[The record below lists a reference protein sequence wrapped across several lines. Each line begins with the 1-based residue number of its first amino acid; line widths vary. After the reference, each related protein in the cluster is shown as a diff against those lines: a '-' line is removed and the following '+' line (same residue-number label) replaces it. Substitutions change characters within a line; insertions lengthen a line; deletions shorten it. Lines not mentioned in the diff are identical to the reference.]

1 MDKNTIITY
10 IKELCTRPSPTGFTK
25 KCEKYLMEEFK
36 NLGYEPYQNNKGNVI
51 VPIYVDEKNKDDG
64 LLLSAHIDTL
74 GLMVRSIKENGGI
87 QVTTLGG
94 FPLNYAEFENVKIF
108 TRDGKEFEGV
118 FRLNEPSVHGSDT
131 PKISKRNFDEM
142 EVVIDEL
149 VESDED
155 VKKLGINPGDFIAL
169 DSRFRYSNG
178 FVKSRHLD
186 DKASSGVLLA
196 LAKEIKEEN
205 LKFDRNIYMMFTTY
219 EEVGH
224 GASSG
229 HPSGIKDMIAVDMG
243 VVFDDLKTN
252 DRKVSICAKDSSGPY
267 NFDLT
272 NDLINTAKKIGIDF
286 AIDIYPFY
294 GSDAS
299 AAMSSF
305 YDYRHAL
312 VGCGIS
318 ASHGYE
324 RCHDNALMNLF
335 DLLKTY
341 ILKWKIILLL

>member
-1 MDKNTIITY
+1 MDTKTIISY
-10 IKELCTRPSPTGFTK
+10 IENLCTRPSPTGFTK

-36 NLGYEPYQNNKGNVI
+36 KLGYEPYQNNKGNVI
-51 VPIYVDEKNKDDG
+51 VPIYENKNNKNDG

-74 GLMVRSIKENGGI
+74 GLMIRSVKEEGGL

-94 FPLNYAEFENVKIF
+94 FPLNYGEFENVKIF

-118 FRLNEPSVHGSDT
+118 FRLNEPSVHGSEN
-131 PKISKRNFDEM
+131 PKNSKRNFDEM
-142 EVVIDEL
+142 EVVLDEII
-149 VESDED
+149 ESDED
-155 VKKLGINPGDFIAL
+155 VEKLGIGAGDFVAF
-169 DSRFRYSNG
+169 DPRFRYSNG

-229 HPSGIKDMIAVDMG
+229 HPEGIKDMIAVDMG
-243 VVFDDLKTN
+243 VVYDDLKTN
-252 DRKVSICAKDSSGPY
+252 DRMVSICAKDSSGPY

-272 NDLINTAKKIGIDF
+272 NNLINTAKDIGIDF
-286 AIDIYPFY
+286 AVDIYPFY

-324 RCHDNALMNLF
+324 RCHEKALLGLF
-335 DLLKTY
+335 NLLKTY
-341 ILKWKIILLL
+341 ITK

>member
-1 MDKNTIITY
+1 MDKKTIISY
-10 IKELCTRPSPTGFTK
+10 IEELCKRPSPTGFTK
-25 KCEKYLMEEFK
+25 KCEQYLMEEFK
-36 NLGYEPYQNNKGNVI
+36 RLGYKPYQNNKGNVI
-51 VPIYVDEKNKDDG
+51 VPIYENENNKDDG

-74 GLMVRSIKENGGI
+74 GLMVRSIKEEGGI
-87 QVTTLGG
+87 QVTSLGG
-94 FPLNYAEFENVKIF
+94 FPLNYAEFENVTIF
-108 TRDGKEFEGV
+108 TRDGREYEGV
-118 FRLNEPSVHGSDT
+118 FRLNEPAVHGSDA
-131 PKISKRNFDEM
+131 PQKAKREFDQM
-142 EVVIDEL
+142 EVVLDEIIEEDKD
-149 VESDED
+149 VE
-155 VKKLGINPGDFIAL
+155 KLGISAGDFIAL
-169 DSRFRYSNG
+169 DPRFRISNG

-205 LKFDRNIYMMFTTY
+205 LSFDRNIYMMFTTY

-229 HPSGIKDMIAVDMG
+229 HPSGIRDMIAVDMG
-243 VVFDDLKTN
+243 VVYDDLKTN

-267 NFDLT
+267 NYDLT
-272 NDLINTAKKIGIDF
+272 NDLINIAKKIDIDF

-299 AAMSSF
+299 AAISSN

-312 VGCGIS
+312 IGCGIS

-324 RCHDNALMNLF
+324 RCHESSLIGLF
-335 DLLKTY
+335 NLLKAY
-341 ILKWKIILLL
+341 ISN

>member
-1 MDKNTIITY
+1 MDTKTIISY
-10 IKELCTRPSPTGFTK
+10 IEELCTRPSPTGFTK
-25 KCEKYLMEEFK
+25 KCEKYLMDEFK
-36 NLGYEPYQNNKGNVI
+36 KMGYEPYQNNKGNVI
-51 VPIYVDEKNKDDG
+51 VPIYENKNNKNDG

-74 GLMVRSIKENGGI
+74 GLMIRSIKEEGGL

-94 FPLNYAEFENVKIF
+94 FPLNYGEFENVKIF

-131 PKISKRNFDEM
+131 PKLSKRNFDEM
-142 EVVIDEL
+142 EVVLDEII
-149 VESDED
+149 ESDED
-155 VKKLGINPGDFIAL
+155 VEKLGIGAGNFVAFDP
-169 DSRFRYSNG
+169 RFRYSNG
-178 FVKSRHLD
+178 FIKSRHLD

-196 LAKEIKEEN
+196 LAKEIKDEN
-205 LKFDRNIYMMFTTY
+205 LKFNRNIYMMFTTY

-229 HPSGIKDMIAVDMG
+229 HPEGIKDMIAVDMG
-243 VVFDDLKTN
+243 VVYDDLKTN
-252 DRKVSICAKDSSGPY
+252 DRMVSICAKDSSGPY

-272 NDLINTAKKIGIDF
+272 NDLINTAKEIGIDF
-286 AIDIYPFY
+286 AVDIYPFY

-324 RCHDNALMNLF
+324 RCHEKALLGLF
-335 DLLKTY
+335 NLLKTY
-341 ILKWKIILLL
+341 ITK

>member
-1 MDKNTIITY
+1 MDTKTIISY
-10 IKELCTRPSPTGFTK
+10 IENLCTKPSPTGFTK
-25 KCEKYLMEEFK
+25 KCEKYLMDEFK
-36 NLGYEPYQNNKGNVI
+36 KMGYEPYQNNKGNVI
-51 VPIYVDEKNKDDG
+51 VPIYENKNNKNDG

-74 GLMVRSIKENGGI
+74 GLMIRSIKEEGGL

-94 FPLNYAEFENVKIF
+94 FPLNYGEFENVKIF

-131 PKISKRNFDEM
+131 PKLSKRSFDEM
-142 EVVIDEL
+142 EVVLDEII
-149 VESDED
+149 ESDED
-155 VKKLGINPGDFIAL
+155 VENLGIGAGDFVAF
-169 DSRFRYSNG
+169 DPRFRYSNG
-178 FVKSRHLD
+178 FIKSRHLD

-229 HPSGIKDMIAVDMG
+229 HPEGIKDMIAVDMG
-243 VVFDDLKTN
+243 VVYDDLKTN
-252 DRKVSICAKDSSGPY
+252 DRMVSICAKDSSGPY

-272 NDLINTAKKIGIDF
+272 NNLINTAKEIGIDF
-286 AIDIYPFY
+286 AVDIYPFY

-324 RCHDNALMNLF
+324 RCHEKALMGLF
-335 DLLKTY
+335 SLLKTY
-341 ILKWKIILLL
+341 IKK

>member
-1 MDKNTIITY
+1 MDIKTIISY
-10 IKELCTRPSPTGFTK
+10 IENLCTRPSPTGFTK

-36 NLGYEPYQNNKGNVI
+36 KLGYEPYQNNKGNVI
-51 VPIYVDEKNKDDG
+51 VPIYENKNNKNDG

-74 GLMVRSIKENGGI
+74 GLMIRSVKEEGGL

-94 FPLNYAEFENVKIF
+94 FPLNYGEFENVKIF

-118 FRLNEPSVHGSDT
+118 FRLNEPSVHGSEN
-131 PKISKRNFDEM
+131 PKNSKRSFDEM
-142 EVVIDEL
+142 EVVLDEII
-149 VESDED
+149 ESDED
-155 VKKLGINPGDFIAL
+155 VEKLGIGAGDFVAF
-169 DSRFRYSNG
+169 DPRFRYSNG
-178 FVKSRHLD
+178 FIKSRHLD

-196 LAKEIKEEN
+196 LAKEIKDEN
-205 LKFDRNIYMMFTTY
+205 LKFNRNIYMMFTTY

-229 HPSGIKDMIAVDMG
+229 HPEGIKDMIAVDMG
-243 VVFDDLKTN
+243 VVYDDLKTN
-252 DRKVSICAKDSSGPY
+252 DRMVSICAKDSSGPY

-272 NDLINTAKKIGIDF
+272 NDLINTAKEIGIDF
-286 AIDIYPFY
+286 AVDIYPFY

-324 RCHDNALMNLF
+324 RCHEKALLGLF
-335 DLLKTY
+335 NLLKTY
-341 ILKWKIILLL
+341 ITK

>member
-1 MDKNTIITY
+1 MDTKTIISY
-10 IKELCTRPSPTGFTK
+10 IENLCTRPSPTGFTK
-25 KCEKYLMEEFK
+25 KCEKYLMDEFK
-36 NLGYEPYQNNKGNVI
+36 KMGYEPYQNNKGNVI
-51 VPIYVDEKNKDDG
+51 VPIYENKNNKNDG

-74 GLMVRSIKENGGI
+74 GLMIRSIKEEGGL

-94 FPLNYAEFENVKIF
+94 FPLNYGEFENVKIF

-131 PKISKRNFDEM
+131 PKLSKRSFEEM
-142 EVVIDEL
+142 EVVLDEII
-149 VESDED
+149 ESDED
-155 VKKLGINPGDFIAL
+155 VEKLGIGAGDFVAF
-169 DSRFRYSNG
+169 DPRFRYSNG

-229 HPSGIKDMIAVDMG
+229 HPEGIKDMIAVDMG
-243 VVFDDLKTN
+243 VVYDDLKTN
-252 DRKVSICAKDSSGPY
+252 DRMVSICAKDSSGPY

-272 NDLINTAKKIGIDF
+272 NNLINTAKDIGIDF
-286 AIDIYPFY
+286 AVDIYPFY

-324 RCHDNALMNLF
+324 RCHEKALLGLF
-335 DLLKTY
+335 NLLKTY
-341 ILKWKIILLL
+341 ITK

>member
-1 MDKNTIITY
+1 MDTKTIISY
-10 IKELCTRPSPTGFTK
+10 IEELCTRPSPTGFTK
-25 KCEKYLMEEFK
+25 KCEKYLMDEFK
-36 NLGYEPYQNNKGNVI
+36 KMGYEPYQNNKGNVI
-51 VPIYVDEKNKDDG
+51 VPIYENKNNKNDG

-74 GLMVRSIKENGGI
+74 GLMIRSIKEEGGL

-94 FPLNYAEFENVKIF
+94 FPLNYGEFENVKIF

-131 PKISKRNFDEM
+131 PKLSKRSFDEM
-142 EVVIDEL
+142 EVVLDEII
-149 VESDED
+149 ESDED
-155 VKKLGINPGDFIAL
+155 VEKLGIGAGDFVAF
-169 DSRFRYSNG
+169 DPRFRYSNG

-196 LAKEIKEEN
+196 LAKEIKDEN
-205 LKFDRNIYMMFTTY
+205 LKFNRNVYMMFTTY

-229 HPSGIKDMIAVDMG
+229 HPEGIKDMIAVDMG
-243 VVFDDLKTN
+243 VVYDDLKTN
-252 DRKVSICAKDSSGPY
+252 DRMVSICAKDSSGPY

-272 NDLINTAKKIGIDF
+272 NNLINTAKDIGIDF
-286 AIDIYPFY
+286 AVDIYPFY

-324 RCHDNALMNLF
+324 RCHEKALLELF
-335 DLLKTY
+335 NLLKTY
-341 ILKWKIILLL
+341 ITK

>member
-1 MDKNTIITY
+1 MDTKTIISY
-10 IKELCTRPSPTGFTK
+10 IENLCTRPSPTGFTK

-36 NLGYEPYQNNKGNVI
+36 KLGYEPYQNNKGNVI
-51 VPIYVDEKNKDDG
+51 VPIYENKNKKNDG

-74 GLMVRSIKENGGI
+74 GLMIRSIKEEGGL

-94 FPLNYAEFENVKIF
+94 FPLNYGEFENVKIF

-118 FRLNEPSVHGSDT
+118 FRLNEPSVHGSEE

-142 EVVIDEL
+142 EVVLDEII
-149 VESDED
+149 ESDED
-155 VKKLGINPGDFIAL
+155 VEKLGIGAGDFVAF
-169 DSRFRYSNG
+169 DPRFRYSNG
-178 FVKSRHLD
+178 FIKSRHLD

-196 LAKEIKEEN
+196 LAKEIKDEN

-229 HPSGIKDMIAVDMG
+229 HPKGIKDMIAVDMG
-243 VVFDDLKTN
+243 VVYDDLKTN
-252 DRKVSICAKDSSGPY
+252 DRMVSICAKDSSGPY

-272 NDLINTAKKIGIDF
+272 NDLINTAKEIGIDF
-286 AIDIYPFY
+286 AVDIYPFY

-324 RCHDNALMNLF
+324 RCHEKALLGLF
-335 DLLKTY
+335 NLLKTY
-341 ILKWKIILLL
+341 ITK

>member
-1 MDKNTIITY
+1 MI
-10 IKELCTRPSPTGFTK
+10 
-25 KCEKYLMEEFK
+25 
-36 NLGYEPYQNNKGNVI
+36 
-51 VPIYVDEKNKDDG
+51 
-64 LLLSAHIDTL
+64 
-74 GLMVRSIKENGGI
+74 RSIKEEGGL

-94 FPLNYAEFENVKIF
+94 FPLNYGEFENVKIF

-131 PKISKRNFDEM
+131 PKLSKRSFDEM
-142 EVVIDEL
+142 EVVLDEI

-155 VKKLGINPGDFIAL
+155 VEKLGIGAGDFVAF
-169 DSRFRYSNG
+169 DPRFRYSNG

-229 HPSGIKDMIAVDMG
+229 HPKGIKDMIAVDMG
-243 VVFDDLKTN
+243 VVYDDLKTN
-252 DRKVSICAKDSSGPY
+252 DRMVSICAKDSSGPY

-272 NDLINTAKKIGIDF
+272 NNLINTAKDIGIDGQK
-286 AIDIYPFY
+286 P
-294 GSDAS
+294 
-299 AAMSSF
+299 
-305 YDYRHAL
+305 
-312 VGCGIS
+312 
-318 ASHGYE
+318 
-324 RCHDNALMNLF
+324 
-335 DLLKTY
+335 
-341 ILKWKIILLL
+341 

>member
-1 MDKNTIITY
+1 MDTKTIISY
-10 IKELCTRPSPTGFTK
+10 IEELCTRPSPTGFTK
-25 KCEKYLMEEFK
+25 KCEKYLMDEFK
-36 NLGYEPYQNNKGNVI
+36 KMGYEPYQNNKGNVI
-51 VPIYVDEKNKDDG
+51 VPIYENKNNKNDG

-74 GLMVRSIKENGGI
+74 GLMIRSIKEEGGL

-94 FPLNYAEFENVKIF
+94 FPLNYGEFENVKIF

-131 PKISKRNFDEM
+131 PKLSKRSFDEM
-142 EVVIDEL
+142 EVVLDEII
-149 VESDED
+149 ESDED
-155 VKKLGINPGDFIAL
+155 VEKLGIGAGDFVAF
-169 DSRFRYSNG
+169 DPRFRYSNG

-196 LAKEIKEEN
+196 LAKEIKDEN
-205 LKFDRNIYMMFTTY
+205 LKFNRNIYMMFTTY

-229 HPSGIKDMIAVDMG
+229 HPEGIKDMIAVDMG
-243 VVFDDLKTN
+243 VVYDDLKTN
-252 DRKVSICAKDSSGPY
+252 DRMVSICAKDSSGPY

-272 NDLINTAKKIGIDF
+272 NNLINTAKDIGIDF
-286 AIDIYPFY
+286 AVDIYPFY

-324 RCHDNALMNLF
+324 RCHEKALLELF
-335 DLLKTY
+335 NLLKIY
-341 ILKWKIILLL
+341 ITK

>member
-1 MDKNTIITY
+1 MDTKTIISY
-10 IKELCTRPSPTGFTK
+10 IENLCTKPSPTGFTK
-25 KCEKYLMEEFK
+25 KCEKYLMDEFK
-36 NLGYEPYQNNKGNVI
+36 KMGYEPYQNNKGNVI
-51 VPIYVDEKNKDDG
+51 VPIYENKNNKNDG

-74 GLMVRSIKENGGI
+74 GLMIRSIKEEGGL

-94 FPLNYAEFENVKIF
+94 FPLNYGEFENVKIF

-131 PKISKRNFDEM
+131 PKLSKRNFDEM
-142 EVVIDEL
+142 EVVLDEII
-149 VESDED
+149 ESDED
-155 VKKLGINPGDFIAL
+155 VENLGIGAGDFVAF
-169 DSRFRYSNG
+169 DPRFRYSNG
-178 FVKSRHLD
+178 FIKSRHLD

-229 HPSGIKDMIAVDMG
+229 HPEGIKDMIAVDMG
-243 VVFDDLKTN
+243 VVYDDLKTN
-252 DRKVSICAKDSSGPY
+252 DRMVSICAKDSSGPY

-272 NDLINTAKKIGIDF
+272 NNLINTAKEIGIDF
-286 AIDIYPFY
+286 AVDIYPFY

-324 RCHDNALMNLF
+324 RCHEKALMGLF
-335 DLLKTY
+335 SLLKTY
-341 ILKWKIILLL
+341 IQK

>member
-1 MDKNTIITY
+1 MDKKIIVDY
-10 IKELCTRPSPTGFTK
+10 IKDLCNTPSPTGFTK

-36 NLGYEPYQNNKGNVI
+36 RLGYSPYQTNKGNVL
-51 VPIYVDEKNKDDG
+51 VPIYEKSENKDG

-74 GLMVRSIKENGGI
+74 GLMVRSIKENGAL
-87 QVTTLGG
+87 QVTNLGG
-94 FPLNYAEFENVKIF
+94 FPLSYAEFENVKVF
-108 TRDGKEFEGV
+108 TRNGKEFDGV
-118 FRLNEPSVHGSDT
+118 FRLNEPSVHGSDI
-131 PKISKRNFDEM
+131 PKTAKREFDQM
-142 EVVIDEL
+142 EVVLDEV
-149 VESDED
+149 VETKED
-155 VKKLGINPGDFIAL
+155 VVNLGIGAGDFIAL
-169 DSRFRYSNG
+169 DPRFKYSNG
-178 FVKSRHLD
+178 FIKSRHLD

-196 LAKEIKEEN
+196 LAKEIKDLN
-205 LKFDRNIYMMFTTY
+205 LEFDRNIYMMFTVF

-229 HPSGIKDMIAVDMG
+229 HPADIRDMVAVDMG
-243 VVFDDLKTN
+243 VVYDDLETS

-272 NDLINTAKKIGIDF
+272 NDLIRIARKIGIDF

-299 AAMSSF
+299 AAINSS

-312 VGCGIS
+312 LGAGIS

-324 RCHDNALMNLF
+324 RVHESALISLF
-335 DLLKTY
+335 ELLKAF
-341 ILKWKIILLL
+341 IKK

>member
-1 MDKNTIITY
+1 MNTKTIISY
-10 IKELCTRPSPTGFTK
+10 IEELCTRPSPTGFTK
-25 KCEKYLMEEFK
+25 KCEKYLMDEFK
-36 NLGYEPYQNNKGNVI
+36 KIGYEPYQNNKGNVI
-51 VPIYVDEKNKDDG
+51 VPIYENKNNKNDG

-74 GLMVRSIKENGGI
+74 GLMIRSIKEEGGL

-94 FPLNYAEFENVKIF
+94 FPLNYGEFENVKIF

-131 PKISKRNFDEM
+131 PKLSKRSFDEM
-142 EVVIDEL
+142 EVVLDEII
-149 VESDED
+149 ESDED
-155 VKKLGINPGDFIAL
+155 VEKLGIGAGDFVAF
-169 DSRFRYSNG
+169 DPRFRYSNG
-178 FVKSRHLD
+178 FIKSRHLD
-186 DKASSGVLLA
+186 DKASSRVLLA
-196 LAKEIKEEN
+196 LAKEIKDEN
-205 LKFDRNIYMMFTTY
+205 LKFNRNIYMMFTTY

-229 HPSGIKDMIAVDMG
+229 HPEGIKDMIAVDMG
-243 VVFDDLKTN
+243 VVYDDLKTN
-252 DRKVSICAKDSSGPY
+252 DRIVSICAKDSSGPY

-272 NDLINTAKKIGIDF
+272 NNLINTAKDIGIDF
-286 AIDIYPFY
+286 AVDIYPFY

-324 RCHDNALMNLF
+324 RCHEKALLELF
-335 DLLKTY
+335 NLLKTY
-341 ILKWKIILLL
+341 ITK

>member
-1 MDKNTIITY
+1 M
-10 IKELCTRPSPTGFTK
+10 K
-25 KCEKYLMEEFK
+25 KRFLWIM
-36 NLGYEPYQNNKGNVI
+36 VAA
-51 VPIYVDEKNKDDG
+51 G
-64 LLLSAHIDTL
+64 LLLLAGCGKKNTDGMSVSDTEAAEMEALDFDASDYVKLGDYKKLPVKYPVPTVTDEDVQSSISDLIDENTEYDQVERAIL
-74 GLMVRSIKENGGI
+74 NGDYVSID
-87 QVTTLGG
+87 
-94 FPLNYAEFENVKIF
+94 F
-108 TRDGKEFEGV
+108 TGTIDGKEFEGV

-252 DRKVSICAKDSSGPY
+252 DRLVSICAKDSSGPY

-324 RCHDNALMNLF
+324 RCHENALMNLF

-341 ILKWKIILLL
+341 ILK

>member
-1 MDKNTIITY
+1 MDTKTIISH
-10 IKELCTRPSPTGFTK
+10 IENLCTKPSPTGFTK
-25 KCEKYLMEEFK
+25 KCEKYLMDEFK
-36 NLGYEPYQNNKGNVI
+36 KMGYEPYQNNKGNVI
-51 VPIYVDEKNKDDG
+51 VPIYENKNNKNDG

-74 GLMVRSIKENGGI
+74 GLMIRSIKEEGGL

-94 FPLNYAEFENVKIF
+94 FPLNYGEFENVKIF

-131 PKISKRNFDEM
+131 PKLSKRNFDEM
-142 EVVIDEL
+142 EVVLDEII
-149 VESDED
+149 ESDED
-155 VKKLGINPGDFIAL
+155 VENLGIGAGDFVAF
-169 DSRFRYSNG
+169 DPRFRYSNG
-178 FVKSRHLD
+178 FIKSRHLD

-229 HPSGIKDMIAVDMG
+229 HPEGIKDMIAVDMG
-243 VVFDDLKTN
+243 VVYDDLKTN
-252 DRKVSICAKDSSGPY
+252 DRMVSICAKDSSGPY

-272 NDLINTAKKIGIDF
+272 NDLINTAKEIGIDF
-286 AIDIYPFY
+286 AVDIYPFY

-324 RCHDNALMNLF
+324 RCHEKALMGLF
-335 DLLKTY
+335 SLLKTY
-341 ILKWKIILLL
+341 IQK

>member
-1 MDKNTIITY
+1 MDTKTIISY
-10 IKELCTRPSPTGFTK
+10 IEELCTRPSPTGFTK
-25 KCEKYLMEEFK
+25 KCEKYLMDEFK
-36 NLGYEPYQNNKGNVI
+36 KMGYEPYQNNKGNVI
-51 VPIYVDEKNKDDG
+51 VPIYENKNNKNDG

-74 GLMVRSIKENGGI
+74 GLMIRSIKEEGGL

-94 FPLNYAEFENVKIF
+94 FPLNYGEFENVKIF

-131 PKISKRNFDEM
+131 PKLSKRNFDEM
-142 EVVIDEL
+142 EVVLDEII
-149 VESDED
+149 ESDED
-155 VKKLGINPGDFIAL
+155 VEKLGIGAGDFVAF
-169 DSRFRYSNG
+169 DPRFRYSNG
-178 FVKSRHLD
+178 FIKSRHLD

-196 LAKEIKEEN
+196 LAEEIKEEN

-229 HPSGIKDMIAVDMG
+229 HPEGIKDMIAVDMG
-243 VVFDDLKTN
+243 VVYDDLKTN
-252 DRKVSICAKDSSGPY
+252 DRMVSICAKDSSGPY

-272 NDLINTAKKIGIDF
+272 NDLINTAKDIGIDF
-286 AIDIYPFY
+286 AVDIYPFY

-324 RCHDNALMNLF
+324 RCHEKALLGLF
-335 DLLKTY
+335 NLLKTY
-341 ILKWKIILLL
+341 ITK

>member
-1 MDKNTIITY
+1 MDTKTIISY
-10 IKELCTRPSPTGFTK
+10 IENLCTRPSPTGFTK
-25 KCEKYLMEEFK
+25 KCEKYLMDEFK
-36 NLGYEPYQNNKGNVI
+36 KLGYEPYQNNKGNVI
-51 VPIYVDEKNKDDG
+51 VPIYFDEKNDDDG
-64 LLLSAHIDTL
+64 ILLSAHIDTL
-74 GLMVRSIKENGGI
+74 GLMIRSIKEEGGL

-94 FPLNYAEFENVKIF
+94 FPLNYGEFENVKIF

-131 PKISKRNFDEM
+131 PKLSKRSFDEM
-142 EVVIDEL
+142 EVVLDEI

-155 VKKLGINPGDFIAL
+155 VEKLGIGAGDFVAF
-169 DSRFRYSNG
+169 DPRFRYSNG
-178 FVKSRHLD
+178 FIKSRHLD

-229 HPSGIKDMIAVDMG
+229 HPEGIKDMIAVDMG
-243 VVFDDLKTN
+243 VVYDDLKTN
-252 DRKVSICAKDSSGPY
+252 DRMVSICAKDSSGPY

-272 NDLINTAKKIGIDF
+272 NDLINTAKDIGIDF
-286 AIDIYPFY
+286 AVDIYPFY

-299 AAMSSF
+299 ADMSSF
-305 YDYRHAL
+305 YYYRHAL

-324 RCHDNALMNLF
+324 RCHEKALLGLF
-335 DLLKTY
+335 NLLKTY
-341 ILKWKIILLL
+341 ITK

>member
-1 MDKNTIITY
+1 MDTKTIISY
-10 IKELCTRPSPTGFTK
+10 IENLCTRPSPTGFTK
-25 KCEKYLMEEFK
+25 KCEKYLMDEFK
-36 NLGYEPYQNNKGNVI
+36 KLGYEPYQNNKGNVI
-51 VPIYVDEKNKDDG
+51 VPIYENENNKNDG

-74 GLMVRSIKENGGI
+74 GLMIRSIKEEGGL

-94 FPLNYAEFENVKIF
+94 FPLNYGEFENVKIF

-131 PKISKRNFDEM
+131 PKLSKRSFDEM
-142 EVVIDEL
+142 EVVLDEI

-155 VKKLGINPGDFIAL
+155 VEKLGIGAGDFVAF
-169 DSRFRYSNG
+169 DPRFRYSNG
-178 FVKSRHLD
+178 FIKSRHLD

-205 LKFDRNIYMMFTTY
+205 LKFDRNIYIMFTTY

-229 HPSGIKDMIAVDMG
+229 HPEGIKDMIAVDMG
-243 VVFDDLKTN
+243 VVYDDLKTN
-252 DRKVSICAKDSSGPY
+252 DRMVSICAKDSSGPY

-272 NDLINTAKKIGIDF
+272 NNLINTAKDIGIDF
-286 AIDIYPFY
+286 AVDIYPFY

-324 RCHDNALMNLF
+324 RCHEKALLGLF
-335 DLLKTY
+335 NLLKTY
-341 ILKWKIILLL
+341 ITK

>member
-1 MDKNTIITY
+1 MDTKTIISY
-10 IKELCTRPSPTGFTK
+10 IENLCTRPSPTGFTK

-36 NLGYEPYQNNKGNVI
+36 KLGYEPYQNNKGNVI
-51 VPIYVDEKNKDDG
+51 VPIYENKNNKNDG

-74 GLMVRSIKENGGI
+74 GLMIRSIKEEGGL

-94 FPLNYAEFENVKIF
+94 FPLNYGEFENVKIF

-131 PKISKRNFDEM
+131 PKLSKRNFDEM
-142 EVVIDEL
+142 EVVLDEII
-149 VESDED
+149 ESDED
-155 VKKLGINPGDFIAL
+155 VEKLGIGAGDFVAF
-169 DSRFRYSNG
+169 DPRFRYSNG
-178 FVKSRHLD
+178 FIKSRHLD

-196 LAKEIKEEN
+196 LAKEIKDEN
-205 LKFDRNIYMMFTTY
+205 LKFNRNIYMMFTTY

-229 HPSGIKDMIAVDMG
+229 HPEGIKDMIAVDMG
-243 VVFDDLKTN
+243 VVYDDLKTN
-252 DRKVSICAKDSSGPY
+252 DRMVSICAKDSSGPY

-272 NDLINTAKKIGIDF
+272 NDLINTAKEIGIDF
-286 AIDIYPFY
+286 AVDIYPFY

-324 RCHDNALMNLF
+324 RCHEKALLGLF
-335 DLLKTY
+335 NLLKTY
-341 ILKWKIILLL
+341 ITK

>member
-1 MDKNTIITY
+1 MDTKTIISY
-10 IKELCTRPSPTGFTK
+10 IENLCTRPSPTGFTK
-25 KCEKYLMEEFK
+25 KCEKYLMDEFK
-36 NLGYEPYQNNKGNVI
+36 KMGYEPYQNNKGNVI
-51 VPIYVDEKNKDDG
+51 VPIYENENNKNDG

-74 GLMVRSIKENGGI
+74 GLMIRSIKEEGGL

-94 FPLNYAEFENVKIF
+94 FPLNYGEFENVKIF

-131 PKISKRNFDEM
+131 PKLSKRSFDEM
-142 EVVIDEL
+142 EVVLDEI

-155 VKKLGINPGDFIAL
+155 VEKLGIGAGDFVAF
-169 DSRFRYSNG
+169 DPRFRYSNG

-229 HPSGIKDMIAVDMG
+229 HPEGIKDMIAVDMG
-243 VVFDDLKTN
+243 VVYDDLKTN
-252 DRKVSICAKDSSGPY
+252 DRIVSICAKDSSGPY

-272 NDLINTAKKIGIDF
+272 NNLINTAKDIGIDF
-286 AIDIYPFY
+286 AVDIYPFY

-324 RCHDNALMNLF
+324 RCHEKALLGLF
-335 DLLKTY
+335 NLLKTY
-341 ILKWKIILLL
+341 ITK

>member
-1 MDKNTIITY
+1 MDTKTIISY
-10 IKELCTRPSPTGFTK
+10 IEELCTRPSPTGFTK

-36 NLGYEPYQNNKGNVI
+36 KLGYEPYQNNKGNII
-51 VPIYVDEKNKDDG
+51 VPIYENKNNKNDG

-74 GLMVRSIKENGGI
+74 GLMIRSVKEEGGL

-94 FPLNYAEFENVKIF
+94 FPLNYGEFENVKIF

-131 PKISKRNFDEM
+131 PKLSKRSFDEM
-142 EVVIDEL
+142 EVVLDEI

-155 VKKLGINPGDFIAL
+155 VEKLGIGAGDFVAF
-169 DSRFRYSNG
+169 DPRFRYSNG

-229 HPSGIKDMIAVDMG
+229 HPEGIKDMIAVDMG
-243 VVFDDLKTN
+243 VVYDDLKTN
-252 DRKVSICAKDSSGPY
+252 DRMVSICAKDSSGPY

-272 NDLINTAKKIGIDF
+272 NNLINTAKDIGIDF
-286 AIDIYPFY
+286 AVDIYPFY

-324 RCHDNALMNLF
+324 RCHEKALLGLF
-335 DLLKTY
+335 NLLKTY
-341 ILKWKIILLL
+341 ITK

>member
-1 MDKNTIITY
+1 MDTKTIISY
-10 IKELCTRPSPTGFTK
+10 IENLCTRPSPTGFTK

-36 NLGYEPYQNNKGNVI
+36 KLGYEPYQNNKGNII
-51 VPIYVDEKNKDDG
+51 VPIYENKNNKNDG

-74 GLMVRSIKENGGI
+74 GLMIRSIKEEGGL

-94 FPLNYAEFENVKIF
+94 FPLNYGEFENVKIF

-131 PKISKRNFDEM
+131 PKLSKRNFDEM
-142 EVVIDEL
+142 EVVLDEI

-155 VKKLGINPGDFIAL
+155 VEKLGIGAGDFVAF
-169 DSRFRYSNG
+169 DPRFRYSNG

-229 HPSGIKDMIAVDMG
+229 HPKGIKDMIAVDMG
-243 VVFDDLKTN
+243 VVYDDLKTN
-252 DRKVSICAKDSSGPY
+252 DRMVSICAKDSSGPY

-272 NDLINTAKKIGIDF
+272 NNLINTAKDIGIDF
-286 AIDIYPFY
+286 AVDIYPFY
-294 GSDAS
+294 GSEAS

-324 RCHDNALMNLF
+324 RCHEKALLGLF
-335 DLLKTY
+335 NLLKTY
-341 ILKWKIILLL
+341 ITK

>member
-1 MDKNTIITY
+1 MDTKTIISY
-10 IKELCTRPSPTGFTK
+10 IENLCTKPSPTGFTK
-25 KCEKYLMEEFK
+25 KCEKYLMDEFK
-36 NLGYEPYQNNKGNVI
+36 KMGYEPYQNNKGNVI
-51 VPIYVDEKNKDDG
+51 VPIYENKNNKNDG

-74 GLMVRSIKENGGI
+74 GLMIRSIKEEGGL

-94 FPLNYAEFENVKIF
+94 FPLNYGEFENVKIF

-131 PKISKRNFDEM
+131 PKLSKRNFDEM
-142 EVVIDEL
+142 EVVLDEII
-149 VESDED
+149 ESDED
-155 VKKLGINPGDFIAL
+155 VENLGIGAGDFVAF
-169 DSRFRYSNG
+169 DPRFRYSNG
-178 FVKSRHLD
+178 FIKSRHLD

-229 HPSGIKDMIAVDMG
+229 HPEGIKDMIAVDMG
-243 VVFDDLKTN
+243 VVYDDLKTN
-252 DRKVSICAKDSSGPY
+252 DRMVSICAKDSSGPY

-272 NDLINTAKKIGIDF
+272 NDLINTSKEIGIDF
-286 AIDIYPFY
+286 AVDIYPFY

-324 RCHDNALMNLF
+324 RCHEKALMGLF
-335 DLLKTY
+335 SLLKTY
-341 ILKWKIILLL
+341 IQK

>member
-1 MDKNTIITY
+1 MDTKTIISY
-10 IKELCTRPSPTGFTK
+10 IENLCTRPSPTGFTK

-36 NLGYEPYQNNKGNVI
+36 KLGYEPYQNNKGNVI
-51 VPIYVDEKNKDDG
+51 VPIYENKNNKNDG

-74 GLMVRSIKENGGI
+74 GLMIRSIKEEGGL

-94 FPLNYAEFENVKIF
+94 FPLNYGEFENVKIF

-131 PKISKRNFDEM
+131 PKLSKRSFDEM
-142 EVVIDEL
+142 EVVLDEII
-149 VESDED
+149 ESDED
-155 VKKLGINPGDFIAL
+155 VEKLGIGAGDFVAF
-169 DSRFRYSNG
+169 DPRFRYSNG

-196 LAKEIKEEN
+196 LAKEIKDEN
-205 LKFDRNIYMMFTTY
+205 LKFNRNIYMMFTTY

-229 HPSGIKDMIAVDMG
+229 HPEGIKDMIAVDMG
-243 VVFDDLKTN
+243 VVYDDLKTN
-252 DRKVSICAKDSSGPY
+252 DRMVSICAKDSSGPY

-272 NDLINTAKKIGIDF
+272 NNLINTAKDIGIDF
-286 AIDIYPFY
+286 AVDIYPFY

-324 RCHDNALMNLF
+324 RCHEKALLGLF
-335 DLLKTY
+335 NLLKTY
-341 ILKWKIILLL
+341 ITK

>member
-1 MDKNTIITY
+1 MDTKTIISY
-10 IKELCTRPSPTGFTK
+10 IENLCTRPSPTGFTK
-25 KCEKYLMEEFK
+25 KCEKYLMDEFK
-36 NLGYEPYQNNKGNVI
+36 KMGYEPYQNNKGNVI
-51 VPIYVDEKNKDDG
+51 VPIYENKNNKNDG

-74 GLMVRSIKENGGI
+74 GLMIRSIKEEGGL

-94 FPLNYAEFENVKIF
+94 FPLNYGEFENVKIF

-131 PKISKRNFDEM
+131 PKLSKRSFDEM
-142 EVVIDEL
+142 EVVLDEI

-155 VKKLGINPGDFIAL
+155 VEKLGIGAGDFVAF
-169 DSRFRYSNG
+169 DPRFRYSNG

-229 HPSGIKDMIAVDMG
+229 HPEGIKDMIAVDMG
-243 VVFDDLKTN
+243 VVYDDLKTN
-252 DRKVSICAKDSSGPY
+252 DRMVSICAKDSSGPY

-272 NDLINTAKKIGIDF
+272 NNLINTAKDIGIDF
-286 AIDIYPFY
+286 AVDIYPFY

-324 RCHDNALMNLF
+324 RCHEKALLGLF
-335 DLLKTY
+335 NLLKTY
-341 ILKWKIILLL
+341 ITK

>member
-1 MDKNTIITY
+1 MDTKTIISY
-10 IKELCTRPSPTGFTK
+10 IEELCTRPSPTGFTK
-25 KCEKYLMEEFK
+25 KCEKYLMDEFK
-36 NLGYEPYQNNKGNVI
+36 KIGYEPYQNNKGNVI
-51 VPIYVDEKNKDDG
+51 VPIYENKNNKNDG

-74 GLMVRSIKENGGI
+74 GLMIRSIKEEGGL

-94 FPLNYAEFENVKIF
+94 FPLNYGEFENVKIF

-131 PKISKRNFDEM
+131 PKLSKRSFDEM
-142 EVVIDEL
+142 EVVLDEII
-149 VESDED
+149 ESDED
-155 VKKLGINPGDFIAL
+155 VEKLGIGAGDFVAF
-169 DSRFRYSNG
+169 DPRFRYSNG
-178 FVKSRHLD
+178 FIKSRHLD

-196 LAKEIKEEN
+196 LAKEIKDEN
-205 LKFDRNIYMMFTTY
+205 LKFNRNIYMMFTTY

-229 HPSGIKDMIAVDMG
+229 HPEGIKDMIAVDMG
-243 VVFDDLKTN
+243 VVYDDLKTN
-252 DRKVSICAKDSSGPY
+252 DRMVSICAKDSSGPY

-272 NDLINTAKKIGIDF
+272 NDLINTAKEIGIDF
-286 AIDIYPFY
+286 AVDIYPFY

-324 RCHDNALMNLF
+324 RCHEKALLGLF
-335 DLLKTY
+335 NLLKTY
-341 ILKWKIILLL
+341 ITK

>member
-1 MDKNTIITY
+1 MDTKTIISY
-10 IKELCTRPSPTGFTK
+10 IEELCTRPSPTGFTK
-25 KCEKYLMEEFK
+25 KCEKYLMDEFK
-36 NLGYEPYQNNKGNVI
+36 KMGYEPYQNNKGNVI
-51 VPIYVDEKNKDDG
+51 VPIYENKNNKNDG

-74 GLMVRSIKENGGI
+74 GLMIRSIKEEGGL

-94 FPLNYAEFENVKIF
+94 FPLNYGEFENVKIF

-131 PKISKRNFDEM
+131 PKLSKRSFDEM
-142 EVVIDEL
+142 EVVLDEII
-149 VESDED
+149 ESDED
-155 VKKLGINPGDFIAL
+155 VEKLGIGAGDFVAF
-169 DSRFRYSNG
+169 DPRFRYSNG

-196 LAKEIKEEN
+196 LAKEIKDEN
-205 LKFDRNIYMMFTTY
+205 LKFNRNIYMMFTTY

-229 HPSGIKDMIAVDMG
+229 HPEGIKDMIAVDMG
-243 VVFDDLKTN
+243 VVYDDLKTN
-252 DRKVSICAKDSSGPY
+252 DRMVSICAKDSSGPY

-272 NDLINTAKKIGIDF
+272 NNLINTAKDIGIDF
-286 AIDIYPFY
+286 AVDIYPFY

-324 RCHDNALMNLF
+324 RCHEKALLELF
-335 DLLKTY
+335 NLLKTY
-341 ILKWKIILLL
+341 ITK

>member
-1 MDKNTIITY
+1 
-10 IKELCTRPSPTGFTK
+10 
-25 KCEKYLMEEFK
+25 
-36 NLGYEPYQNNKGNVI
+36 
-51 VPIYVDEKNKDDG
+51 
-64 LLLSAHIDTL
+64 
-74 GLMVRSIKENGGI
+74 
-87 QVTTLGG
+87 
-94 FPLNYAEFENVKIF
+94 
-108 TRDGKEFEGV
+108 GV

-324 RCHDNALMNLF
+324 RCHENALMNLF
-335 DLLKTY
+335 DLFKTY
-341 ILKWKIILLL
+341 ILK

>member
-1 MDKNTIITY
+1 MDTKTIISY
-10 IKELCTRPSPTGFTK
+10 IEELCTRPSPTGFTK

-36 NLGYEPYQNNKGNVI
+36 KLGYEPYQNNKGNII
-51 VPIYVDEKNKDDG
+51 VPIYENKNNKNDG

-74 GLMVRSIKENGGI
+74 GLMIRSIKEEGGL

-94 FPLNYAEFENVKIF
+94 FPLNYGEFENVKIF

-131 PKISKRNFDEM
+131 PKLSKRNFDEM
-142 EVVIDEL
+142 EVVLDEII
-149 VESDED
+149 ESDED
-155 VKKLGINPGDFIAL
+155 VEKLGIGAGDFVAF
-169 DSRFRYSNG
+169 DPRFRYSNG
-178 FVKSRHLD
+178 FIKSRHLD

-229 HPSGIKDMIAVDMG
+229 HPEGIKDMIAVDMG
-243 VVFDDLKTN
+243 VVYDDLKTN
-252 DRKVSICAKDSSGPY
+252 DRMVSICAKDSSGPY

-272 NDLINTAKKIGIDF
+272 NNLINTAKDIGIDF
-286 AIDIYPFY
+286 AVDIYPFY

-324 RCHDNALMNLF
+324 RCHEKALLGLF
-335 DLLKTY
+335 NLLKTY
-341 ILKWKIILLL
+341 ITK